1 MPTTARATGTDKAG
15 RARPLTRAE
24 AAVPPATRVTH
35 ADRVIDAQSGT
46 TKGELVAFYA
56 SVSALMLPHLRA
68 RPVAFLRAPDGV
80 DGAFFFQKHAEAAEL
95 PGVMQLDPSLDPEHE
110 PLLTIPAQ
118 RGLLSAAQMNVVE
131 FHTWNAT
138 ARRIAQPDRIVFD
151 LDPGSGVTWRR
162 MQEATQ
168 LLHGFLDELGLVSFA
183 KTSGGKGMHVVVPLT
198 PHLGWDAVRAF
209 AQALVRH
216 VAEVIPDRFVAKS
229 GPKNRVGKIFI
240 DYLRNGFGATTVC
253 AWSAR
258 ARPGLGV
265 SVPIAW
271 DELDGLGGADHW
283 TQHNIAS
290 RIAIGNTPWADY
302 SSTRQRLSAAMKALG
317 FDPGSEATWQVT

>member
-1 MPTTARATGTDKAG
+1 MA
-15 RARPLTRAE
+15 RAE
-24 AAVPPATRVTH
+24 AAVPAAMRVTH

-56 SVSALMLPHLRA
+56 GVSALMLPHLRA
-68 RPVAFLRAPDGV
+68 RPVALLRAPDGV
-80 DGAFFFQKHAEAAEL
+80 DGMVFFQKHAEAAEL
-95 PGVMQLDPSLDPEHE
+95 SGVTRLDPALDAGHE
-110 PLLTIPAQ
+110 PLLAIPAQ

-138 ARRIAQPDRIVFD
+138 TRHIDKPDRIVFD
-151 LDPGSGVTWRR
+151 LDPGSGVTWRH

-168 LLHGFLDELGLVSFA
+168 LLHGFLDELGLASFP
-183 KTSGGKGMHVVVPLT
+183 KTSGGKGMHVVVPLA
-198 PHLGWDAVRAF
+198 PQLGWDAVRTF

-271 DELDGLGGADHW
+271 DELDGIAGADHW
-283 TQHNIAS
+283 TVRNIAP
-290 RIAIGNTPWADY
+290 RIAIGNAPWADY
-302 SSTRQRLSAAMKALG
+302 SGTRQRLSAAMKALG
-317 FDPGSEATWQVT
+317 FDPSSEAPWQAT

>member
-56 SVSALMLPHLRA
+56 SVSTLMLPHLRA

-95 PGVMQLDPSLDPEHE
+95 PGVMQLDPALDPDHE

-209 AQALVRH
+209 AQAIVRH
-216 VAEVIPDRFVAKS
+216 IAEVIPDRFVARA
-229 GPKNRVGKIFI
+229 GRRTG
-240 DYLRNGFGATTVC
+240 
-253 AWSAR
+253 SAR
-258 ARPGLGV
+258 SSSTTCATASARPPSAPGRRARGRGWACPCR
-265 SVPIAW
+265 SR
-271 DELDGLGGADHW
+271 GTSW
-283 TQHNIAS
+283 TDSAAQTIGRCTTSHRAS
-290 RIAIGNTPWADY
+290 RSATHRGPTTAARASACP
-302 SSTRQRLSAAMKALG
+302 RQ
-317 FDPGSEATWQVT
+317 